1 LAVFQAL
8 FFEGPHIC
16 ANISRMANHGQARRD
31 HNLTGTGTQAVVVEP
46 EAGTSA
52 AAGKDAWRPIPG
64 TRFYSRNG
72 EGIYEHL
79 TDRLFLR
86 VDDVDEKDAEAVI
99 ERFRAAFGTMDHA
112 RNSADDVAEERE
124 AREIL
129 DRLDR
134 RLRVQEALTAQL
146 MQRYGLAV

>member
-8 FFEGPHIC
+8 FFEGPLIC
-16 ANISRMANHGQARRD
+16 ANMLPMANHARARRD
-31 HNLTGTGTQAVVVEP
+31 HRLTRTGTQAVVVEP
-46 EAGTSA
+46 QTGTSA
-52 AAGKDAWRPIPG
+52 AAGEDEWRPIAG
-64 TRFYSRNG
+64 TRFYTRNG
-72 EGIYEHL
+72 EGIYERL

-112 RNSADDVAEERE
+112 PDSADDAAEERE

-129 DRLDR
+129 DSLDR